1 MQNLNLIIFS
11 IYDYRLKL
19 LRLTILAIYFS
30 FCLACV
36 TSQKQMTFANKKPFE
51 VSENALNIN
60 FATAEELEK
69 LPQIGKGLADKII
82 KHREKY
88 GNFRHPE
95 HLILVKGMSD
105 NKFRAIQNMVKVE

>member
-1 MQNLNLIIFS
+1 MQKLNLF
-11 IYDYRLKL
+11 IYNTYTFRLKL
-19 LRLTILAIYFS
+19 LRLTILAICFS

-36 TSQKQMTFANKKPFE
+36 SSRKQTTFANKPQIE
-51 VSENALNIN
+51 VVETAININ
-60 FATAEELEK
+60 SATAEELEK
-69 LPQIGKGLADKII
+69 LPKIGKSLADKII

-88 GNFRHPE
+88 GNFRRTE

>member
-1 MQNLNLIIFS
+1 MQKLNFFICNNYIS
-11 IYDYRLKL
+11 EPKL

-36 TSQKQMTFANKKPFE
+36 TSQKQTTFADKKPFE

-82 KHREKY
+82 KYREKY